1 MQAFLLTWL
10 FIMTNFVN
18 TARSR
23 KAPKDAMTYDDFR
36 RLGYL
41 KTYSARLPI
50 STIAKLEKLHG
61 DLSRSHPRTWSSK
74 QELLFD
80 LIEDAIRIWVEDQP
94 DKEAAHA
101 MLQQVATRAMQRRA
115 SGFISNGEV
124 EAM

>member
-1 MQAFLLTWL
+1 
-10 FIMTNFVN
+10 
-18 TARSR
+18 
-23 KAPKDAMTYDDFR
+23 MTYDDFR

-50 STIAKLEKLHG
+50 TTIAKLEKLHG
-61 DLSRSHPRTWSSK
+61 DLSRSHPRTWPSK

-80 LIEDAIRIWVEDQP
+80 LIEDAIRVWVEDQP

-101 MLQQVATRAMQRRA
+101 MLQHVATRAMQRRA
-115 SGFISNGEV
+115 SGFTDGSAEA